1 MTTETSFPVTSP
13 ATTLTSGRAALP
25 FLCWS
30 SIIGGTVAAIGIHI
44 LLTALGVG
52 AGLAVFT
59 PMTDSNPI
67 ANFSMGAAII
77 WTLSALVALWFGG
90 FVAGRFSHS
99 RHSGFVHGI
108 LVWSLTMIITLLLL
122 SMGTGMVLG
131 GALKILGEGL
141 GIGGKVA
148 APVAGE
154 MIKDAARRNGVQISS
169 FIDEGVQSVPANGAP
184 RVSIRAKREIGF
196 AVTRLFAPGNDVSSV
211 ENRAAAVKALVV
223 YANMSEADA
232 TKTVDEWTVSY
243 NNLNAELDRVKAV
256 ADQRARETADKAA
269 SNLSS
274 AAIWSFFALL
284 IGLLVTS
291 LGGSY
296 GAKHAL
302 FSVNAQLDLGD
313 AKRRSV

>member
-1 MTTETSFPVTSP
+1 MIPEMPIPVTSQ
-13 ATTLTSGRAALP
+13 TTASISGRRTLP

-52 AGLAVFT
+52 AGLAVFA

-67 ANFSMGAAII
+67 ANFSMGAAIV
-77 WTLSALVALWFGG
+77 WTFCALVSLWFGG

-99 RHSGFVHGI
+99 LHSGFVHGV
-108 LVWSLTMIITLLLL
+108 LVWSVTMIITLLLL

-141 GIGGKVA
+141 GIAGKVA
-148 APVAGE
+148 APIAGE
-154 MIKDAARRNGVQISS
+154 LTKDAARRNGVEIDS
-169 FIDEGVQSVPANGAP
+169 FIIEGVQSVPANGAP
-184 RVSIRAKREIGF
+184 KVSTRAKREIGF
-196 AVTRLFAPGNDVSSV
+196 AVTRQFAPGNDVSSV
-211 ENRAAAVKALVV
+211 ENRAAVVKTLVE

-232 TKTVDEWTVSY
+232 VKTVDEWTMSY
-243 NNLNAELDRVKAV
+243 NNLKIELDRVKAV
-256 ADQRARETADKAA
+256 ADQKARETADKAA
-269 SNLSS
+269 SNLSC

-302 FSVNAQLDLGD
+302 SSVNAKID
-313 AKRRSV
+313 